1 MNNVPHWHLV
11 LGCGH
16 SSRVGVR
23 VLASILAYVRAFLS
37 LLACLSNRFTRSC
50 KTLMCRFL
58 ACLSNCCTRFRKAF
72 MCGFTFWRIHIRRV
86 VLEIT
91 LPLCGGLRVLFM
103 ASPFVRVRRQVSHSG
118 FIAVSLTA
126 QVSDSANAAKTHVP
140 DLYDSPRKTRP

>member
-37 LLACLSNRFTRSC
+37 L
-50 KTLMCRFL
+50 L

-103 ASPFVRVRRQVSHSG
+103 ASPFVRVLR
-118 FIAVSLTA
+118 
-126 QVSDSANAAKTHVP
+126 
-140 DLYDSPRKTRP
+140 